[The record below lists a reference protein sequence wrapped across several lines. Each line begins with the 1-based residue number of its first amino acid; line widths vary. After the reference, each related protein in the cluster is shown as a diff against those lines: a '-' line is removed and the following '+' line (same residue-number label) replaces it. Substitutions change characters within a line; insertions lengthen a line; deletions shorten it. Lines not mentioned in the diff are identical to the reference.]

1 MMWRN
6 DMMPCKES
14 GGVHCKV
21 QTDAALWKKKKEKE
35 KSQRPTEVIICTKLF
50 LFFLFVIDEFNH
62 ILKINPYTM
71 MYDIQYCFLGE
82 KLYTG
87 NIIICI

>member
-1 MMWRN
+1 MKGLDR
-6 DMMPCKES
+6 CSFVE
-14 GGVHCKV
+14 
-21 QTDAALWKKKKEKE
+21 KKKKK
-35 KSQRPTEVIICTKLF
+35 KVPTPNRSNHLYKALS
-50 LFFLFVIDEFNH
+50 FFSFVIDEFNH
-62 ILKINPYTM
+62 ILKINPYTI